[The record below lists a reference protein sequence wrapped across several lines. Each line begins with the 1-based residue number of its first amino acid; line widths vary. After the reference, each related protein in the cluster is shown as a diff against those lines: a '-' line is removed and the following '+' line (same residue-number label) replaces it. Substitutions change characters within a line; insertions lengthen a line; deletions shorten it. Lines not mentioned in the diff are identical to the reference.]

1 MYFHNKSYIFF
12 INDILQA
19 LKRQLSQTF
28 GDQDMTPEDH
38 NQSSPQHLPRPR
50 PRYQSV
56 TRQLDTDETMSDDER
71 MVIDESN
78 KDGMYNRQYCGYNLF
93 S

>member
-1 MYFHNKSYIFF
+1 
-12 INDILQA
+12 

-28 GDQDMTPEDH
+28 GDQDMTPEDP
-38 NQSSPQHLPRPR
+38 NQSSPQQMIQPQDLPRPR

-78 KDGMYNRQYCGYNLF
+78 NDGMYTRQWCRYNLF